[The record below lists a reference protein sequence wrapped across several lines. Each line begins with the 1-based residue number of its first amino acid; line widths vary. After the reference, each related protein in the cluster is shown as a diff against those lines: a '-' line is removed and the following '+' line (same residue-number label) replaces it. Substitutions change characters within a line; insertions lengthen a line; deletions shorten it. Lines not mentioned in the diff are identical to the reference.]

1 MEAAGVVI
9 VGAGIAGLTAALAA
23 AEAEDVCVIAGD
35 GPRASS
41 SARAQGGLAAAVG
54 EGDDPALH
62 AEDTLRAG
70 AGLCDEQR
78 VRELAMEAPGVVAWL
93 TQMGVPFDRDSSGR
107 LALGREGGHTRG
119 RIVHAGGD
127 ATGHFITEALWQAAA
142 RHPRIEIRREHCVGI
157 AQDATGRAVGVWT
170 WDGARQRFVAARR
183 AVGLATGGVGALFG
197 RTSNPPSAVGAGVAL
212 AYHAG
217 ATLANLEFVQF
228 HPTLWLGRDGE
239 AMLLSEALRGAGAVL
254 VTEGG
259 APLFADPA
267 DNLRTR
273 DVVAL
278 AIARAE
284 AEGHQVFLD
293 ATQVPDVAARF
304 PSIAARLRR
313 AGLDLASQPIPVT
326 PGAHFLMGGIE
337 ADLAGRTSVPG
348 LFALGETACTGV
360 HGANRLASN
369 SLLECVVMGL
379 RFGEA
384 VREEPVGMHP
394 PEDPVWL
401 LRPEQDQAAL
411 PELAPILWR
420 SVGLVR
426 DETGLRAALVE
437 LEGMAHRYLGSGAVL
452 AASLIARSAL
462 WRRESRGSHVRM
474 DAPAPV
480 PAYARPSQ
488 ILKAHRAPTSVA
500 ITT

>member
-9 VGAGIAGLTAALAA
+9 VGAGIAGLSAALAA

-41 SARAQGGLAAAVG
+41 SARAQGGLAAALSV
-54 EGDDPALH
+54 GDDPALH

-70 AGLCDEQR
+70 AGLCDAQR
-78 VRELAMEAPGVVAWL
+78 VRELTEEAPGVVAWL
-93 TQMGVPFDRDSSGR
+93 AQLGVPFDRDSSGR
-107 LALGREGGHTRG
+107 LALGREGGHTRE

-127 ATGHFITEALWQAAA
+127 ATGHFITDALWQAAA
-142 RHPRIEIRREHCVGI
+142 RHPRIEICREHCVGI

-170 WDGARQRFVAARR
+170 WDGARQRFLAARR

-217 ATLANLEFVQF
+217 ARLANLEFVQF
-228 HPTLWLGRDGE
+228 HPTLWLGQDSE

-284 AEGHQVFLD
+284 AEGHQLYLD
-293 ATQVPDVAARF
+293 ATRVPDVAARF
-304 PSIAARLRR
+304 PSIADRLRR
-313 AGLDLASQPIPVT
+313 AGLDLGAQPIPVT

-369 SLLECVVMGL
+369 SLLECVVMGR
-379 RFGEA
+379 RFGKA
-384 VREEPVGMHP
+384 VRKEPVGMHP

-437 LEGMAHRYLGSGAVL
+437 LEGMADRYPGSGAVL

-480 PAYARPSQ
+480 PAYARPSRMC
-488 ILKAHRAPTSVA
+488 KAHRAPTSVA